1 MSRFTRRAGKLLLL
15 LLIGS
20 LAASVVSGCWNR
32 RELDTLG
39 IQLGTAIDKVG
50 NQYRVSVQVVIP
62 SELSAKAGGGGRSPV
77 AMYEATAPTVFE
89 AFRKLT
95 ETSSRKIYS
104 AHIRVLIIGESL
116 AREGIANV
124 LDLLSRNPEARTDFY
139 LMIAHKAPANQILK
153 ILTSLEKIPAE
164 NLFYALDTSAK
175 TWAPT
180 TTVTI
185 ERLIEQLVTDGISP
199 VLTGV
204 QLEGNAREGE
214 NISNIQQADSRTR
227 TRITGLAVF
236 HSDKLVG
243 WLNEIY
249 SKGYNYIM
257 DNVTSTV
264 GHQICPDGGYIV
276 MEVIRSKTKLTPKV
290 VDGKPVIKVKM
301 KQVASVADV
310 ECKIDLTKPETIEM
324 LEKNGE
330 KRLQEII
337 QGVVEHVQKTYNTD
351 IFGFGNTFHEYKPQQ
366 WEKWKDDWDELF
378 PQVKLQYDIEVQIPK
393 VGTTNDAFQNYLK
406 K

>member
-15 LLIGS
+15 VLIGS

-139 LMIAHKAPANQILK
+139 LMIAHKAP
-153 ILTSLEKIPAE
+153 P
-164 NLFYALDTSAK
+164 
-175 TWAPT
+175 
-180 TTVTI
+180 
-185 ERLIEQLVTDGISP
+185 
-199 VLTGV
+199 
-204 QLEGNAREGE
+204 
-214 NISNIQQADSRTR
+214 
-227 TRITGLAVF
+227 
-236 HSDKLVG
+236 
-243 WLNEIY
+243 
-249 SKGYNYIM
+249 
-257 DNVTSTV
+257 
-264 GHQICPDGGYIV
+264 
-276 MEVIRSKTKLTPKV
+276 
-290 VDGKPVIKVKM
+290 IK
-301 KQVASVADV
+301 
-310 ECKIDLTKPETIEM
+310 
-324 LEKNGE
+324 
-330 KRLQEII
+330 
-337 QGVVEHVQKTYNTD
+337 
-351 IFGFGNTFHEYKPQQ
+351 F
-366 WEKWKDDWDELF
+366 
-378 PQVKLQYDIEVQIPK
+378 
-393 VGTTNDAFQNYLK
+393 
-406 K
+406 